1 MQAWSQF
8 NTLSDTLA
16 EAKAQRLFHTLGDV
30 DMEALIDTKTDTLV
44 E

>member
-1 MQAWSQF
+1 MEAWSQF
-8 NTLSDTLA
+8 NTRSDTLG